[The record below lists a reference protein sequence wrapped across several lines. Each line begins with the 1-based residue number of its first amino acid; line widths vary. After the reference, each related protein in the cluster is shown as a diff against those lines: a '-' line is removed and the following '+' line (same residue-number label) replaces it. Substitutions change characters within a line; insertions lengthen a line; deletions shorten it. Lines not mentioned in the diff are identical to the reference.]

1 MPPGTLGSSSLQGPG
16 MPESLMQ
23 NQQSTRTSKMKIH
36 AITIDTD
43 NPQKLAEWW
52 STALG
57 ISIAN
62 DYGQIVQLATSPN
75 LPPFQFQKIADVPT
89 QRNRVHFDLKTED
102 LEGETQRLVK
112 LGASILNKIE
122 LPQIRYTSLAD
133 PDGNIFDLIQE

>member
-1 MPPGTLGSSSLQGPG
+1 
-16 MPESLMQ
+16 
-23 NQQSTRTSKMKIH
+23 MKIH

-43 NPQKLAEWW
+43 NPQRLAEWW

-62 DYGQIVQLATSPN
+62 DYGQIVQLGTSPN